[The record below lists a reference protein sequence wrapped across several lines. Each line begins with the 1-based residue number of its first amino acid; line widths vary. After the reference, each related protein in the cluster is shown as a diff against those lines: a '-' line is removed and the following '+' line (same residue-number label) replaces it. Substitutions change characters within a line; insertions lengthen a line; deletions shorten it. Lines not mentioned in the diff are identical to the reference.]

1 SYNMSK
7 LTDSLDSLMTLDGA
21 ICAAVVDT
29 RNGMI
34 LGHVGSGI
42 DIEIAAAGNTD
53 VIKAKIKT
61 IKLLGINEVIEDILI
76 TLENQYHILRPLQ
89 KVDSVFIYLVLSR
102 RDSNL
107 ALARRRVMDVEGT
120 VENI

>member
-1 SYNMSK
+1 MSK

-107 ALARRRVMDVEGT
+107 ALARRKVMDVEAT